1 MLNKMKNHIVG
12 LSLILSLSLIPTN
25 ISANAQSNN
34 ESSNNDNGQDISL
47 TLENVRDKKTV
58 VKEFEKNGEKYTLTV
73 EDITPPSIQPFGS
86 TDSTQLNAGPYSKR
100 ITMHSQTTSISAV
113 FSGTVNPYISTM
125 KKPSSGRYSSAYFQF
140 IRDRYTLTTASAQA
154 PYASMGS
161 YEVDFTS
168 PKGGTLTDY
177 LTVMVYTT
185 GYVHIM
191 YLP

>member
-1 MLNKMKNHIVG
+1 MLKKVRNHAIEF
-12 LSLILSLSLIPTN
+12 SLILSLAFMTN
-25 ISANAQSNN
+25 IISANEQTPN
-34 ESSNNDNGQDISL
+34 ESADDNQDISL
-47 TLENVRDKKTV
+47 TMENVRDKETV

-73 EDITPPSIQPFGS
+73 EDVTPSSIQPFGS
-86 TDSTQLNAGPYSKR
+86 TDSTQLNSGPYSKR
-100 ITMHSQTTSISAV
+100 ITMRSQTTSISAV

-125 KKPSSGRYSSAYFQF
+125 KKPSDGRYSSAYFQF
-140 IRDRYTLTTASAQA
+140 IRNRYTLTTASAQA

-161 YEVDFTS
+161 YEVDYTS
-168 PKGGTLTDY
+168 PKGGTITDY